1 MRLVRVLW
9 AWLQIAGGAVAV
21 LAVCWLLAQSV
32 FHLRLLNVQT
42 GSMVP
47 SFRPGDALVMQRVS
61 TAKIGDVVSYRSPR
75 NRNELVTHRVV
86 KTSAGSFQTKGD
98 ALASPDPAVHTSLL
112 AGRVVAVLPHM
123 GRALSWIQSWPGLIA
138 CVYLPALAVA
148 AEELIR
154 LERRYRSQPYHLALE

>member
-1 MRLVRVLW
+1 MSLRLLW
-9 AWLQIAGGAVAV
+9 AWLQIAGGAVAA
-21 LAVCWLLAQSV
+21 LAICWLLAQSA
-32 FHLRLLNVQT
+32 FHLRLLDVQT

-75 NRNELVTHRVV
+75 NSNELVTHRVV
-86 KTSAGSFQTKGD
+86 KTSAGNFQTKGD
-98 ALASPDPAVHTSLL
+98 ALTAPDPAVRSSLL
-112 AGRVVAVLPHM
+112 AGKVIAVLPRM
-123 GRALSWIQSWPGLIA
+123 GRVLGWLQTWPGLVV

-154 LERRYRSQPYHLALE
+154 LERRYRSQPYHLALG